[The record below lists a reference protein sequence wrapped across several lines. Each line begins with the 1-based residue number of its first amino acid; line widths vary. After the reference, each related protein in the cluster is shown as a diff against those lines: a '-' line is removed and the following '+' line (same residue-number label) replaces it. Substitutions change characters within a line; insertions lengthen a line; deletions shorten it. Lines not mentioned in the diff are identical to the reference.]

1 VSGRAK
7 HAGTP
12 PTAAD
17 ELRTLIR
24 EAHEAAQEL
33 REASTVARALIDV
46 LIPEAVHIAVAARVN
61 PIITALG
68 EQLDALDASI
78 VGHFNESMES
88 LRESIHRQIK
98 GQATI
103 VITNYDT
110 TRKQMIKDGT
120 WPSLPKD

>member
-1 VSGRAK
+1 MSGRAK

-17 ELRTLIR
+17 ELRTLTR
-24 EAHEAAQEL
+24 QAHEAAQEL

-46 LIPEAVHIAVAARVN
+46 LIPEAVYIAVTARVN

-78 VGHFNESMES
+78 VGHFNESMEM
-88 LRESIHRQIK
+88 LRKTIEQEIK
-98 GQATI
+98 GKGTI
-103 VITNYDT
+103 VVTSYDT
-110 TRKQMIKDGT
+110 TKKQMMKDGT
-120 WPSLPKD
+120 WPHLPKS